1 MPINSVS
8 SGGPSL
14 SDIQAVTSAAATAA
28 STAAS
33 SAVATATTSNGV
45 SVEISKFG
53 QLRSELDSLAQSDPE
68 KFKAVTAD
76 IAQKLKDAAGNETG
90 GKANFLNKLADRFN
104 SASQSG
110 NAADLSPAAGQA
122 RGHHHHGGGH
132 HRGRGAGAVGSSGDD
147 GSESVGDVLQG
158 IISGALSAASTP
170 AVSSSSAAAT
180 TSGSTT

>member
-122 RGHHHHGGGH
+122 
-132 HRGRGAGAVGSSGDD
+132 SQSK
-147 GSESVGDVLQG
+147 
-158 IISGALSAASTP
+158 
-170 AVSSSSAAAT
+170 
-180 TSGSTT
+180 